1 MTDAHLSV
9 LMSSLSLQHKL
20 VPAWRT
26 NNMNITSY
34 SSSPSSSA
42 LFNSSYMLNQKAHYR
57 ALQMNTDPLYYQPKP
72 LIGLPQTLLP
82 TSPKLATSWTHEAN
96 SAKQGQEPIMC
107 SCCQRSL
114 KLSVYKLLCGL
125 MVIWN
130 LKHKGWAAAISS
142 LVDNVELV
150 RAQES
155 ITGTSDDLFAIP
167 NADIEERDIT
177 AKHRIC
183 SHGSHI
189 RFFT

>member
-1 MTDAHLSV
+1 MTSCCA
-9 LMSSLSLQHKL
+9 SSLS
-20 VPAWRT
+20 
-26 NNMNITSY
+26 
-34 SSSPSSSA
+34 SA
-42 LFNSSYMLNQKAHYR
+42 LNQASHYR
-57 ALQMNTDPLYYQPKP
+57 ALRANTDPLYYQPKP

-82 TSPKLATSWTHEAN
+82 ASPKLATRWTHEDN

-130 LKHKGWAAAISS
+130 LKQKGWAAAKSS
-142 LVDNVELV
+142 LMDNVELV
-150 RAQES
+150 WAQES
-155 ITGTSDDLFAIP
+155 IIRTSDDLFAIP
-167 NADIEERDIT
+167 NADIEERHIT